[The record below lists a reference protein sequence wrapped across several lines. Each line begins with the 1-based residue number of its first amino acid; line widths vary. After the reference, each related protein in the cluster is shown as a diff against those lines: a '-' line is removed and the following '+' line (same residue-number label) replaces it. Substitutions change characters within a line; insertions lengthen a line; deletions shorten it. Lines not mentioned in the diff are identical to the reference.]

1 MPPLPVAPPLPI
13 VLKCCWP
20 WPRTRSRRVFYFS
33 ALTSLLLTIT
43 SSAMIDATV
52 TERLEYMS
60 LSLAMAE
67 ARKAMV
73 SIVSDSLLF
82 VSARELADAR
92 FLIPFL
98 KLL

>member
-1 MPPLPVAPPLPI
+1 M
-13 VLKCCWP
+13 
-20 WPRTRSRRVFYFS
+20 T
-33 ALTSLLLTIT
+33 
-43 SSAMIDATV
+43 DATV